1 MKFTDTLKSLEAKAT
16 DGPHV
21 VDHANFELVAIDG
34 DVYEYIANFS
44 AGDFSASDLTDEEIA
59 ANAKLYCFLRNHA
72 QEIINLVE
80 AAEMAKL
87 HVEELREGWR
97 RGDIEADSGVRSN
110 RNVYVETKLREALA
124 ALNKEPPKEID
135 PNKWAFDRK
144 LESY

>member
-1 MKFTDTLKSLEAKAT
+1 MKFTDTLKELEAKAT

-80 AAEMAKL
+80 AAELIQGILDHPTKSVTIL
-87 HVEELREGWR
+87 
-97 RGDIEADSGVRSN
+97 DSA
-110 RNVYVETKLREALA
+110 KLREALA
-124 ALNKEPPKEID
+124 ALNK
-135 PNKWAFDRK
+135 NK
-144 LESY
+144 

>member
-1 MKFTDTLKSLEAKAT
+1 MKFTDTLKELEAKAT

-80 AAEMAKL
+80 AAEQL
-87 HVEELREGWR
+87 VNGGHP
-97 RGDIEADSGVRSN
+97 DEAIHHMI
-110 RNVYVETKLREALA
+110 KALA
-124 ALNKEPPKEID
+124 ALNKE
-135 PNKWAFDRK
+135 
-144 LESY
+144 